1 MIALHSER
9 PAMRNMTL
17 SKYRQAAFSL
27 LEMSIV
33 LVVVALISTN
43 LLSSYAAQRKIS
55 QFNETQKNLDA
66 IKEALIGFAQTYG
79 RLPCPAV
86 PKLSDNQV
94 LAGMEDRVD
103 ANTPCSR
110 NYGALPWA
118 SLGISG
124 TDTWGRRYTYF
135 VSAKFSAPLSAPGT
149 SSFSLATGSGNDT
162 AGTASIKSS
171 SNGSTVAS
179 DLPAVIVSHGPN
191 GFGAFTT
198 TGLQISGAVG
208 DELENANNTQTFIA
222 RSPDAQFDDQVSW
235 LIGTVLKS
243 RMVSAGKLP

>member
-1 MIALHSER
+1 MN
-9 PAMRNMTL
+9 NMSVT
-17 SKYRQAAFSL
+17 KRRQDAFSL

-43 LLSSYAAQRKIS
+43 LFSSYAAQRKIN
-55 QFNETQKNLDA
+55 QLNETQKKLDA
-66 IKEALIGFAQTYG
+66 IKETLIAFAQTYG

-86 PKLSDNQV
+86 PNLPENQP
-94 LAGMEDRVD
+94 LAGTEDRVD
-103 ANTPCSR
+103 ANAPCSR
-110 NYGALPWA
+110 NYGALPWS

-135 VSAKFSAPLSAPGT
+135 VSAKFSAPSPGAGT
-149 SSFSLATGSGNDT
+149 SSFTLATGSGTDT
-162 AGTASIKSS
+162 AGTATIKSS
-171 SNGSTVAS
+171 TSNGSTIAS

-191 GFGAFTT
+191 GLGAFTAS
-198 TGLQISGAVG
+198 GFQIAGAVG

-222 RSPDAQFDDQVSW
+222 RSPDSLFDDQVSW

>member
-1 MIALHSER
+1 MIGSHSEK
-9 PAMRNMTL
+9 PAIRNMSVTK
-17 SKYRQAAFSL
+17 SRQTAYSL

-33 LVVVALISTN
+33 MVVVALISTS
-43 LLSSYAAQRKIS
+43 LFSSYAAQRKIS
-55 QFNETQKNLDA
+55 QFNETQKKLDA
-66 IKEALIGFAQTYG
+66 IKETLIGFAQTYG

-86 PKLSDNQV
+86 PNLPENQI
-94 LAGMEDRVD
+94 LAGIEDRVD
-103 ANTPCSR
+103 TNAPCSR

-135 VSAKFSAPLSAPGT
+135 VSAKFSAPSPAPGT

-162 AGTASIKSS
+162 AGTANIKSS
-171 SNGSTVAS
+171 SNGSTIAA

-198 TGLQISGAVG
+198 TGQQIVGAVG

-235 LIGTVLKS
+235 IIGTVLKS